1 MKSKKDKSKKRH
13 KRAQNLWLQ
22 SRKHQSLLSRS
33 PGEKPRLAC
42 TTTGEILQP
51 SRIHYGVTDIKQLV
65 AHFSRL
71 RCIEYDVPR
80 ERWVWLYAG
89 EAKKL
94 KLQNK
99 ADEDNPV
106 VLGEFIRKA
115 DTEVV
120 LNLRSIER
128 AIEAVVFFDRH
139 VPRNVAQ
146 VTYVTI
152 INRLFSPEEA
162 FSITR
167 LDELFERENIT
178 VRDPNA
184 ITQELLEIKASIV
197 DERQRQQAIS
207 EYIDR
212 LIKQPE
218 PEIEKFPTNYYTEG
232 IESVRFTLNLH
243 QIVAFQHWQ
252 GNLTYT
258 AMDAIRDMRGS
269 SNMDY

>member
-1 MKSKKDKSKKRH
+1 MKSKKNKSKQH

-22 SRKHQSLLSRS
+22 SRRHPSLLSRS
-33 PGEKPRLAC
+33 PEEKLRLAC
-42 TTTGEILQP
+42 TTTGEIFQP
-51 SRIHYGVTDIKQLV
+51 IRIYYRVTDINQLV

-71 RCIEYDVPR
+71 RCMEYDAPR

-89 EAKKL
+89 EARKL
-94 KLQNK
+94 KFQNK

-106 VLGEFIRKA
+106 VLGEFIRKE
-115 DTEVV
+115 DNEVV

-128 AIEAVVFFDRH
+128 AIEAIVFFDRY

-152 INRLFSPEEA
+152 INKLFSLEEA

-167 LDELFERENIT
+167 LDHLFERENIT

-184 ITQELLEIKASIV
+184 ITQELLEIKASIAE
-197 DERQRQQAIS
+197 ERQRQQAMS
-207 EYIDR
+207 NYLDR
-212 LIKQPE
+212 LTKQPE

-232 IESVRFTLNLH
+232 IESLRFTLNLR

-252 GNLTYT
+252 GNLAYT
-258 AMDAIRDMRGS
+258 AMDAIRDMMGHS
-269 SNMDY
+269 SMYY